1 MKCFKHILLW
11 AAVVITTAPFVLPT
25 LFQIQQE
32 LAQHEMKES
41 LEHANLITLSLDS
54 ATIVWEKKGKE
65 IWVDDML
72 FDIKKASYNNGRMV
86 VQGLFDYKEKAI
98 LSKLNSLTAPLPFQ
112 KERNHSIYKIIHLE
126 GEMLTASEMQIEYS
140 IASSYYPYKDNIL
153 APSYRITSPPPEYK
167 TI

>member
-32 LAQHEMKES
+32 LAQHEMKER

-54 ATIVWEKKGKE
+54 AAIVWEKKGKE

-72 FDIKKASYNNGRMV
+72 FDIKKASYNNGRMI
-86 VQGLFDYKEKAI
+86 VQGLFDHKEKAI

-126 GEMLTASEMQIEYS
+126 GIIFTSSEIQKETILESNYHPYRDETLDPSYS
-140 IASSYYPYKDNIL
+140 ITY
-153 APSYRITSPPPEYK
+153 PPPEYK